1 MPGPYGNPKTK
12 PVGAGNPA
20 STSGRTIGGGNG
32 SGAAG
37 SGRTIGKSGMNK

>member
-1 MPGPYGNPKTK
+1 MPGPYGTPKTK
-12 PVGAGNPA
+12 PIGTGNPA
-20 STSGRTIGGGNG
+20 STSGRTIGSGNK